1 MKQLCVSLKG
11 LAVKTLLMPAGL
23 FARLSVGTAAL
34 LWALLTMTCELD
46 RPVYA
51 TMRAA
56 MPIGCWAALFSLIAL
71 FEFSSLLFRC
81 NGRAMPL
88 ILGAIACVWVF
99 VAISMLVSVSP
110 PAAGAAGEVVVAI
123 QACWLFLRRAL
134 LNDPTHGKH

>member
-56 MPIGCWAALFSLIAL
+56 MPIGCWAVLFALIAV
-71 FEFSSLLFRC
+71 FEFSSLFARC
-81 NGRAMPL
+81 NNRCLPAL
-88 ILGAIACVWVF
+88 LGFIACVWVF
-99 VAISMLVSVSP
+99 VVASMMLSVASP
-110 PAAGAAGEVVVAI
+110 TAGIAGEAVVAI
-123 QACWLFLRRAL
+123 QASWLFLRRAIL
-134 LNDPTHGKH
+134 SDIPHGKH